1 MRNNSYLGN
10 YEDAKESFSLFKNI
24 FDNTPNNNSSY
35 FILNDSNF
43 DMSLNS
49 NIPYEENN
57 IFNNNIEQFPLFNLS
72 FVNNEIPL
80 MLEDNNSVK
89 TKDIKIIIQDNN
101 STLLNSDSKQYKDIN
116 LKTFKYIKQRVFKI
130 LKDNNTNKGRI
141 KKNSK
146 YIGIH
151 NKFSQDNIIRKIKG
165 RFQEKCRIYINNEYK
180 NFLRN
185 NEHTTKVNNLLQRIN
200 PKVSRKIQRDE
211 NLKWLNS
218 KLYEVF
224 SENVS
229 EKCSLYEF
237 DYNKKQIE
245 KLYKENK
252 ATNVIN
258 ILNKS
263 VKYMFDAFIQNL
275 NIPGFNTLN
284 DDINELEAKMK
295 KENEDDIKK
304 CLYKYR
310 TTAQNLESIFIHKN
324 SRNNK

>member
-1 MRNNSYLGN
+1 MRNNNYLGN
-10 YEDAKESFSLFKNI
+10 YQNAKESFSIFKSI
-24 FDNTPNNNSSY
+24 FDNIPNNNSNDS
-35 FILNDSNF
+35 ILIDSNF
-43 DMSLNS
+43 DISLNS
-49 NIPYEENN
+49 NIQCEENN
-57 IFNNNIEQFPLFNLS
+57 IFNNIEQFPLFNLN
-72 FVNNEIPL
+72 FINNEVPL
-80 MLEDNNSVK
+80 ILEDNTNSVK
-89 TKDIKIIIQDNN
+89 SKENKIINQDN
-101 STLLNSDSKQYKDIN
+101 STLLNSDSKQFKNIN
-116 LKTFKYIKQRVFKI
+116 LKTFKYRKERVFKI
-130 LKDNNTNKGRI
+130 IKDNNKTKGRI

-165 RFQEKCRIYINNEYK
+165 RFHEKCRIYINSEYK
-180 NFLRN
+180 KYLRN
-185 NEHTTKVNNLLQRIN
+185 NEHTIKVNNLLQRIN

-211 NLKWLNS
+211 NLKWLDS

-237 DYNKKQIE
+237 DYNKKEIE

-275 NIPGFNTLN
+275 NIPGFDTLN
-284 DDINELEAKMK
+284 DDINELEEKMK

-304 CLYKYR
+304 YLREYR
-310 TTAQNLESIFIHKN
+310 ITAQNLESIFIHKN